1 MAKRGYNCA
10 CGNFN
15 LKRGGKTRKI
25 YAAAKLEHA
34 STCQLLKDELEQ
46 SARASSNQTKTK

>member
-1 MAKRGYNCA
+1 MAKRGYVCK
-10 CGNFN
+10 CGGFN

-25 YAAAKLEHA
+25 YAAAKQEHA

-46 SARASSNQTKTK
+46 SARASSNQTKAK